1 MNDDRMEGKT
11 MTPEESLELFGRTND
26 SDITLE
32 QRKNRRK
39 AFAERVG
46 AILIPEGFV
55 RQRNC
60 FVRIHGDWVIQGVNF
75 FADNFTA
82 SCEIGVS
89 SHRCVGD
96 GSSQLLY
103 SKPFFPYPLKTVLDY
118 VGLWNVEKMAGYAHP
133 RAKYVGHNVFWLV
146 PDFNEGLDIICR
158 LLREKVVA
166 ILNETRDRESSN
178 RLNARL
184 WKMPIDAQE
193 RTFIDE
199 LREGEFDRAISWL
212 EDSIEGLRERIV
224 QYEEF
229 RCFQWR
235 MVAQSRPNTK
245 RRRRTVEEAEAT
257 ERIIAS
263 SKTDIEDFRE
273 AIERIRQGDI
283 EWIRDIIRRSYEL
296 VREDLNHAC
305 PKALKAFEAQ
315 KMHRQ

>member
-1 MNDDRMEGKT
+1 

-60 FVRIHGDWVIQGVNF
+60 FVRIHGDWVIQIVNF
-75 FADNFTA
+75 SADNFTG
-82 SCEIGVS
+82 SCEILAS
-89 SHRCVGD
+89 AHRCVGS
-96 GSSQLLY
+96 GFYQLLY
-103 SKPFFPYPLKTVLDY
+103 SKPLFSYQPTLLDY
-118 VGLWNVEKMAGYAHP
+118 AGFENVETVAGYTHP
-133 RAKYVGHNVFWLV
+133 GAKYVGHNVFWLI

-166 ILNETRDRESSN
+166 ILNEARDRESCN
-178 RLNARL
+178 RLKARL
-184 WKMPIDAQE
+184 SRRPIDINEVLQR
-193 RTFIDE
+193 RTLIDE
-199 LREGEFDRAISWL
+199 LREGEYDLVISEL
-212 EDSIEGLRERIV
+212 EDSIERRRESIE
-224 QYEEF
+224 QYEAS
-229 RCFQWR
+229 RCFRWR

-245 RRRRTVEEAEAT
+245 RRRRTVEEAETT
-257 ERIIAS
+257 ELIIAS
-263 SKTDIEDFRE
+263 SKTDIADFRK

-305 PKALKAFEAQ
+305 PRALKAFEAQ

>member
-1 MNDDRMEGKT
+1 
-11 MTPEESLELFGRTND
+11 MTPEESLELFGRTD
-26 SDITLE
+26 HITLE

-60 FVRIHGDWVIQGVNF
+60 FVRIHGDWVIQIVNLSM
-75 FADNFTA
+75 DNFTG
-82 SCEIGVS
+82 SCEILAS
-89 SHRCVGD
+89 AHRCAG
-96 GSSQLLY
+96 GGFYQLLY
-103 SKPFFPYPLKTVLDY
+103 SKPLFSYQPTLLDY
-118 VGLWNVEKMAGYAHP
+118 AGFDNVETVAGYTHP
-133 RAKYVGHNVFWLV
+133 GAKYVGHNVFWLV
-146 PDFNEGLDIICR
+146 PDFNEALDIICR

-166 ILNETRDRESSN
+166 ILNETRDRENCN
-178 RLNARL
+178 RLKARL
-184 WKMPIDAQE
+184 RNRPIDAQE
-193 RTFIDE
+193 RTLIDE
-199 LREGEFDRAISWL
+199 LREGEYDLVISEL
-212 EDSIEGLRERIV
+212 EDSIERCRKSIE
-224 QYEEF
+224 QYEAS
-229 RCFQWR
+229 RCFRWR
-235 MVAQSRPNTK
+235 MVVQSRPNTK

-263 SKTDIEDFRE
+263 SKTDIVDFRE

-315 KMHRQ
+315 KKS

>member
-1 MNDDRMEGKT
+1 
-11 MTPEESLELFGRTND
+11 MTPEESLELFGRTD
-26 SDITLE
+26 HITLE

-55 RQRNC
+55 RQRNY
-60 FVRIHGDWVIQGVNF
+60 FVRIHGDWVIQVVNLSM
-75 FADNFTA
+75 DNFTG

-96 GSSQLLY
+96 GSSHLLY
-103 SKPFFPYPLKTVLDY
+103 SKPYFPYRPAMLMEY
-118 VGLWNVEKMAGYAHP
+118 AGFANVEKVAGYVHP
-133 RAKYVGHNVFWLV
+133 GAKYVGHNVFWLV
-146 PDFNEGLDIICR
+146 PDFNEALGIICR

-166 ILNETRDRESSN
+166 ILNETRDRESCN
-178 RLNARL
+178 RLKARL
-184 WKMPIDAQE
+184 LNKPIDINKASQE
-193 RTFIDE
+193 RTLIDE
-199 LREGEFDRAISWL
+199 LREGEYDQAISQL

-224 QYEEF
+224 QYENF
-229 RCFQWR
+229 RCFWWR
-235 MVAQSRPNTK
+235 MVAEGRPNTK
-245 RRRRTVEEAEAT
+245 RRRRDVEEAEST
-257 ERIIAS
+257 ERGIVAFGGEIA
-263 SKTDIEDFRE
+263 DLRE

-315 KMHRQ
+315 KKS